1 MDFMQ
6 EPPYS
11 NIVRG
16 QKKLTLEQEAYAR
29 QFAQERATAMLE
41 PEVDELTAED
51 HLRRAYQV
59 AGLAPPCIRW
69 FDSPLA
75 FSQAREL
82 ASKNELAQ
90 DQEVKELWDD
100 MQACLIRLQV
110 SMGFLPPR
118 VYQRR
123 RRWVAVVQLA
133 GILALSG
140 AMVLNTWLL
149 HAWLLRREWL
159 WVMILMLYVA
169 VLLLWGWICERET
182 KRLRRGRQNWGS
194 ENIWRCLGRQMN
206 TALYDRLGLLE
217 AIDNGENENIIWN
230 QIASDGVRAYIEQG
244 QLTVCRFL
252 HDVFEPNRLIHLARF
267 NELVS
272 GYYLGHELAWLV
284 RKPIRMQQDADG
296 LLHAGSR
303 KCLEYRDGWGVYA
316 WHGVVVPERVI
327 MQPETLTRED
337 WLNERNLEVR
347 RVMQERM
354 PTFVETIGAGW
365 LDTGKYGSLYAVDL
379 APDPEEV
386 AHYVHVQDSS
396 SARSYYLRVPP
407 TIHRADEA
415 VAWTFGLSEE
425 EYQPAQEA

>member
-1 MDFMQ
+1 MDFTQ
-6 EPPYS
+6 EPPCP

-16 QKKLTLEQEAYAR
+16 QKKLTPEQEAYAR

-59 AGLAPPCIRW
+59 AGLAPPRIRW

-75 FSQAREL
+75 FNQARKLE
-82 ASKNELAQ
+82 AETEQAQ
-90 DQEVKELWDD
+90 DQEAKELWDD
-100 MQACLIRLQV
+100 LQACITRLQV
-110 SMGFLPPR
+110 RMGLLPPR
-118 VYQRR
+118 IYRR
-123 RRWVAVVQLA
+123 KRRWVAVVHLA
-133 GILALSG
+133 GILALEAG
-140 AMVLNTWLL
+140 TMVLLWSHVWSQPWQVWLVWID
-149 HAWLLRREWL
+149 A
-159 WVMILMLYVA
+159 IL
-169 VLLLWGWICERET
+169 LLLWLLICQRET
-182 KRLRRGRQNWGS
+182 KRLRRDQQSWGRA
-194 ENIWRCLGRQMN
+194 NIWRSLGYQMN
-206 TALYDRLGLLE
+206 IVLYNRLGLLE
-217 AIDNGENENIIWN
+217 VIDRVENENSIWN
-230 QIASDGVRAYIEQG
+230 QVASDGVRAYAELS
-244 QLTVCRFL
+244 QLVVCWFL

-272 GYYLGHELAWLV
+272 GYDLGHELAWLV

-296 LLHAGSR
+296 LLHADSR

-316 WHGVVVPERVI
+316 WHGVGVPEQVI

-347 RVMQERM
+347 HVMQERM
-354 PTFVETIGAGW
+354 PNFVETIGAGW

-407 TIHRADEA
+407 TILSADEA